1 MRHFVPYWLL
11 WCRETVF
18 GSYRIRGVFSKRG
31 FILGSWDTSF
41 DNGGQRG
48 LQINPP
54 CPAHRNML
62 LALILTFS
70 FLKKKKKNPF
80 REGLRE
86 RELGSYF
93 FAYITYW
100 NGRLLEGLVQAN
112 FEPGQGFQA
121 RTLNTP
127 HAWLMSISYHKKR
140 WESQSL
146 WYQREPINWV
156 FPYYKITSMC
166 KNYHNVLDAILK
178 ASNVQ
183 TNSTKVIKKW
193 KRICHGSKK

>member
-1 MRHFVPYWLL
+1 MPWSCLWVVPN
-11 WCRETVF
+11 
-18 GSYRIRGVFSKRG
+18 SRGFSKRG
-31 FILGSWDTSF
+31 FISGSWDTSF
-41 DNGGQRG
+41 DDGRQRG

-54 CPAHRNML
+54 CSAHRNML
-62 LALILTFS
+62 LAFFILAFS
-70 FLKKKKKNPF
+70 IFKKISTPF

-100 NGRLLEGLVQAN
+100 NGRLLEGLVQVN
-112 FEPGQGFQA
+112 FGPGWCFQA
-121 RTLNTP
+121 RTLDTP

-193 KRICHGSKK
+193 ERICHGSKLIFHE